1 MERRHVSRASIEIE
15 ASSADVWDALVNPA
29 AAKEYFFGAKVR
41 SDWKEGSP
49 ITFTGEFN
57 GNAYHEKGTI
67 LQYRPERLLQYSH
80 WSDLEQLPDLPENY
94 RNWTFRIESGDPG
107 VVLSVTE
114 DNIPDETNEPVSMNS
129 GRACYQPSRGS
140 LRPGLKA
147 CPRVHWIHETHNN
160 RLQRTLRSAARRRTG
175 ALD

>member
-1 MERRHVSRASIEIE
+1 MERKHVSRASIEIE
-15 ASSADVWDALVNPA
+15 TSSADVWDALVNPA
-29 AAKEYFFGAKVR
+29 TAKEYFFGAKVR

-57 GNAYHEKGTI
+57 GKAYHEKGTI

-94 RNWTFRIESGDPG
+94 RNWTFRIEAGDSS

-114 DNIPDETNEPVSMNS
+114 DNIPDETKRARSDEFWS
-129 GRACYQPSRGS
+129 GVLSTIKGIVEA
-140 LRPGLKA
+140 
-147 CPRVHWIHETHNN
+147 
-160 RLQRTLRSAARRRTG
+160 RT
-175 ALD
+175 